1 MTLERFERVGSVA
14 EETLAWL
21 RSIGHEGLADL
32 LAAMG
37 TGFVDDGFLRVID
50 PGSLVPHLDSL
61 FEQAAGAV
69 PFATTA
75 LGDIV
80 LARGSSV
87 DVAQLRNGQVVP
99 FRPDPEAFLAAGS
112 SWTVRLVHLD
122 AISYMGLSRP
132 ELDRAYFATPW
143 EACGGSGDPETLREA
158 DLLTTW
164 LAASRIIG
172 RAVLV

>member
-1 MTLERFERVGSVA
+1 MMLERFECVGSVA
-14 EETLAWL
+14 EGTLAWL
-21 RSIGHEGLADL
+21 RSSGHEGLADL
-32 LAAMG
+32 LGATG

-61 FEQAAGAV
+61 FEQAAGAA

-87 DVAQLRNGQVVP
+87 DVAQLRTGQVLS
-99 FRPDPEAFLAAGS
+99 FRPDPEAFLRAGKS
-112 SWTVRLVHLD
+112 MTFRLVHLD
-122 AISYMGLSRP
+122 AISYDGLPRL

-143 EACGGSGDPETLREA
+143 EACGGSGGPETLREA

-164 LAASRIIG
+164 LAASRVVG
-172 RAVLV
+172 RAILV